1 MTKVLFASAEAAP
14 FYKTGGLGDVAYAL
28 PKALNKDVDD
38 LRIVIPY
45 YEKLF
50 PEKYRKLLK
59 DWMYFQVRVGYENKY
74 CGIKTLELDGLKY
87 YLIDNEE
94 YFGRDNLYGYWD
106 DGERFAF
113 FQLAI
118 CEMMEKINFIPD
130 VMHLNDWHT
139 SFIPVLLKDKYNW
152 IQAYSHI
159 KTVLTI
165 HNIQFQGVYDPII
178 LGSLFGIG
186 TRTFDEGSIE
196 FYGNVNFM
204 KGGITYADAVT
215 TVSPSYASEIQTPD
229 FGEHLEG
236 ILKDNSYKLQ
246 GIVNGIDMKVYDP
259 AADASIPY
267 NFDAEHMENKLKD
280 KHALQKAVGL
290 PEKDVPVF
298 AVVSR
303 LTRQKGM
310 DLLLAALNDFLHKN
324 DAQVVIL
331 GTGDPDL
338 EAGFKGYQEA
348 FKDKFAAKIQFDVK
362 LAQMIYA
369 GSDMFLMP
377 SAFEPC
383 GLSQMM
389 AMRYGSVPIVHSVGG
404 LRDTVTPFNKF
415 TKTGTGFGFDD
426 YRFEVLGEM
435 MNSAFELYHD
445 DPKTWQKLRNQGM
458 RQDFGWQKSAKKYR
472 QLYQELAD

>member
-1 MTKVLFASAEAAP
+1 MSKVLFAAAEAAP
-14 FYKTGGLGDVAYAL
+14 FYKTGGLGDVAFSL
-28 PKALNKDVDD
+28 PKALNEDIDE
-38 LRIVIPY
+38 LRVVIPY

-50 PEKYRKLLK
+50 PAKYKKLVK
-59 DWMYFQVRVGYENKY
+59 DWMYFQVQVGNKPKY
-74 CGIKTLELDGLKY
+74 CGIKTLELNGLKY

-118 CEMMEKINFIPD
+118 CEMMEKIDFIPD
-130 VMHLNDWHT
+130 VLHLNDWHT
-139 SFIPVLLKDKYNW
+139 AFIPVLLKDKYSW
-152 IQAYSHI
+152 IQSYAHI

-165 HNIQFQGVYDPII
+165 HNIQFQGVYDPIV

-196 FYGNVNFM
+196 FFGNINFM
-204 KGGITYADAVT
+204 KGGITFADAVT
-215 TVSPSYASEIQTPD
+215 TVSPRYASEIQTPE

-236 ILKDNSYKLQ
+236 ILQDNSYKLQ
-246 GIVNGIDMKVYDP
+246 GIVNGIDMSVYDP
-259 AADASIPY
+259 ATDPSIPY
-267 NFDAEHMENKLKD
+267 HFDAIDTTNKIKD
-280 KHALQKAVGL
+280 KHALQKMVRL
-290 PEKDVPVF
+290 PEKDVPIF

-310 DLLLAALNDFLHKN
+310 DLLLSALNDFLKSR
-324 DAQVVIL
+324 DVQVIIL
-331 GTGDPDL
+331 GTGDKDL
-338 EAGFKGYQEA
+338 EDGFLGYQDA
-348 FKDKFAAKIQFDVK
+348 FHEKLAAKIQFDVK

-369 GSDMFLMP
+369 GSDVFLMP

-389 AMRYGSVPIVHSVGG
+389 AMRYGSVPLVHSVGG
-404 LRDTVTPFNKF
+404 LSDTVTPYNKF
-415 TKTGTGFGFDD
+415 TKVGTGFGFDD
-426 YRFEVLGEM
+426 YRFEVLKEM
-435 MNSAFELYHD
+435 MDSAFELYHD
-445 DPKTWQKLRNQGM
+445 DPKAWGNLRSQGM
-458 RQDFGWQKSAKKYR
+458 EQDFSWHKSAKKYR